1 MSKLDTFCWLNPLP
15 RLLLVRLLCWDDIMV
30 EEENGVIVND
40 EGELL
45 IHEDSIVE
53 TTQMSAEDLAI
64 LQASKDAAEFVK
76 GLQKEI
82 TPNRV
87 ATAGLI
93 LLLFMGAIF
102 CTWYWVI
109 PRDSVMVE
117 TLYMQRSGHLVMS
130 EIHNTGS
137 REITDVEIQVS
148 FQSLDG
154 DVLETMGIE
163 VDSISAH
170 SSIAGDDLEMLIA
183 GYTVWDNYVI
193 AIDLKYTDHRG
204 DLQIMLVTHEVGDWA
219 WEEFNDRN

>member
-1 MSKLDTFCWLNPLP
+1 
-15 RLLLVRLLCWDDIMV
+15 MV

-148 FQSLDG
+148 FQSLHG

>member
-1 MSKLDTFCWLNPLP
+1 
-15 RLLLVRLLCWDDIMV
+15 MV

-45 IHEDSIVE
+45 LHEDSITDTMTLSV
-53 TTQMSAEDLAI
+53 EDLAV

-76 GLQKEI
+76 ELQKEI
-82 TPNRV
+82 TPSRV

-93 LLLFMGAIF
+93 LLLLLGAVF
-102 CTWYWVI
+102 STWYWVI

-117 TLYMQRSGHLVMS
+117 TLYLQRSGHLVMS

-148 FQSLDG
+148 FQSLG
-154 DVLETMGIE
+154 GEVLETMGIE
-163 VDSISAH
+163 ADSISAH
-170 SSIAGDDLEMLIA
+170 SSIAGDDLEMLIV

-193 AIDLKYTDHRG
+193 AVDLKYTDFRG
-204 DLQIMLVTHEVGDWA
+204 DLQFLVVTHEVGDWA
-219 WEEFNDRN
+219 WEEFKDRN

>member
-1 MSKLDTFCWLNPLP
+1 
-15 RLLLVRLLCWDDIMV
+15 MV

-40 EGELL
+40 DGELL

-76 GLQKEI
+76 ELQKEI

-137 REITDVEIQVS
+137 REITGVEIQVS

-204 DLQIMLVTHEVGDWA
+204 DLQVMLVTHEVGDWA

>member
-1 MSKLDTFCWLNPLP
+1 
-15 RLLLVRLLCWDDIMV
+15 MV

-40 EGELL
+40 DGELL

-117 TLYMQRSGHLVMS
+117 TLYMQRSGHLVMP

>member
-1 MSKLDTFCWLNPLP
+1 MLKQNIFCWLNRLP
-15 RLLLVRLLCWDDIMV
+15 RLLLVRLRCWVDIMV
-30 EEENGVIVND
+30 EEENGVVVND

-53 TTQMSAEDLAI
+53 TTQISAEDLAI

-76 GLQKEI
+76 ELQKEI

-93 LLLFMGAIF
+93 LLLLMGAIF

-154 DVLETMGIE
+154 EVLETMGIE
-163 VDSISAH
+163 VESISAH

>member
-1 MSKLDTFCWLNPLP
+1 
-15 RLLLVRLLCWDDIMV
+15 MV
-30 EEENGVIVND
+30 EEEDGVIIND

-64 LQASKDAAEFVK
+64 LQASKDAAKFVQE
-76 GLQKEI
+76 LQKEI

-137 REITDVEIQVS
+137 REITDVEIRIS

-154 DVLETMGIE
+154 EVLETMGIE
-163 VDSISAH
+163 VESISAH

-193 AIDLKYTDHRG
+193 AIDLKYTDYRG